1 MKIGEV
7 WKLNVPK
14 GEFYFSNSG
23 TLLRITRLY
32 RDDEEMQDYVE
43 YDTLEGG
50 SHETT
55 GGGMKREEFLQHYE
69 KTYESR

>member
-14 GEFYFSNSG
+14 GQFYFSNRG

-43 YDTLEGG
+43 YETLKGG
-50 SHETT
+50 SGEAT

-69 KTYESR
+69 KTHESR